1 MQDLFFAKNMVY
13 DKKEERMF
21 FAYGKKEL
29 AYLKKRDKALAKFI
43 AERGFIERK
52 VEPNTFA
59 ALI

>member
-1 MQDLFFAKNMVY
+1 MVY
-13 DKKEERMF
+13 DKKEEKMF

-29 AYLKKRDKALAKFI
+29 AYLKKRDKALGKFI

-59 ALI
+59 ALSQHVR